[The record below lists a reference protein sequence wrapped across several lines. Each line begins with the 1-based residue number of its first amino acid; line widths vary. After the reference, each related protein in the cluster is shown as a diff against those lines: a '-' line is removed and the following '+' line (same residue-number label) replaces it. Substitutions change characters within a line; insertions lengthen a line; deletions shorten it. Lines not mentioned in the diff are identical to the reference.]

1 MTVYHACKYA
11 PVELL
16 RAFGVPVERLDPT
29 PVSFD
34 CADSCLH
41 PNLCGFGKGVVEAVM
56 AQDIRAL
63 VLTDCCDVMRRVYD
77 ALLESGRLEFLWL
90 LSLPHKKGPA
100 EIRRFHSAL
109 SRLAEAFSA
118 YSGRTFDPSLAEP
131 DPVPEQSDGPF
142 ISLSGAHGGAMLMAR
157 AQTAIGLPI
166 RDDTCSGARTIAWQ
180 EERGTTLDAF
190 LDWYAPALLGQRPC
204 MRMLHVASR
213 DLFDEPGLRGVIY
226 HTLKFCDYYGFEYA
240 AKKDRIAVPLLKI
253 ETDGTD
259 VDSGQ
264 LDTRLTAFAETLEA
278 RPRRTGTGGGLR
290 CAAGVDVGSAGTKA
304 AVMDSQ
310 GRLLGY
316 ALAPSGTGAAR
327 GASQALEEA
336 LNRAGLTR
344 DDLAA
349 VVTTGYGRANTGLE
363 ASIITEITCHARG
376 AHYLDPEARTVIDI
390 GGQDSKVIGVDDA
403 GRVTGFVMNDKC
415 AAGTGRF
422 LEMMARTMELS
433 MEELAE
439 RGLHWKQEVS
449 ISSMCTVFA
458 ESEVVSLLARNTPA
472 EDVIHGLNRSV
483 AEKTAALV
491 SRQGGREAYLMTG
504 GVAEN
509 AGVVQE
515 LSKKLGAEVRT
526 DPLSR
531 YCGAIGAALLALE
544 QE

>member
-16 RAFGVPVERLDPT
+16 RAFGVSVERLDPA
-29 PVSFD
+29 PASFD

-41 PNLCGFGKGVVEAVM
+41 PNLCGFGKGIVEAVM

-77 ALLESGRLEFLWL
+77 ALRESGKLEFLWL
-90 LSLPHKKGPA
+90 LPLPHKKGEA
-100 EIRRFHSAL
+100 ELRRFKSAL
-109 SRLAEAFSA
+109 RRLADAFSD
-118 YSGRTFDPSLAEP
+118 YTGRAFDPSLAQP
-131 DPVPEQSDGPF
+131 DPVPAQPDGPF
-142 ISLSGAHGGAMLMAR
+142 LSLAGAHGGAKLMAR
-157 AQTAIGLPI
+157 AQAAFGLTV
-166 RDDTCSGARTIAWQ
+166 RDDTCSGARTIAWP
-180 EERGTTLDAF
+180 EERGETLDAF

-204 MRMLHVASR
+204 MRMLHAASR
-213 DLFDEPGLRGVIY
+213 DSFDEPGLRGVIY

-240 AKKDRIAVPLLKI
+240 AKKDKIPVPLLKI
-253 ETDGTD
+253 ETDGSD

-264 LDTRLTAFAETLEA
+264 LDTRLAAFAETLQV
-278 RPRRTGTGGGLR
+278 RPMKTQSREGLR
-290 CAAGVDVGSAGTKA
+290 YAAGVDVGSAGTKA

-316 ALAPSGTGAAR
+316 ALAPSGAGAAR
-327 GASQALEEA
+327 GAGQALEEA
-336 LNRAGLTR
+336 LKRAGLTR
-344 DDLAA
+344 DRLDAI
-349 VVTTGYGRANTGLE
+349 VTTGYGRENTGLE
-363 ASIITEITCHARG
+363 ASVITEITCHARG

-390 GGQDSKVIGVDDA
+390 GGQDSKVIGTDDA

-433 MEELAE
+433 MDELAK
-439 RGLHWKQEVS
+439 RGLRWKQDVS

-472 EDVIHGLNRSV
+472 EDVIHGLNRSI

-491 SRQGGREAYLMTG
+491 RRHGGKEIYLMTG
-504 GVAEN
+504 GVSEN